1 MNAVSNNVAGSAVL
15 IFEDSGL
22 NVDLGFI
29 RSRSI
34 FFNDWE
40 SIRESEELDSL
51 VVADKNPDRVIQNVR
66 ELLAGPTK
74 AVTIVWNAERNKAYS
89 YSMLAFAAGLEYV
102 GFDLFG
108 STARLE
114 IAVRQEHL
122 ARRQVPV
129 DEIRSLIIE
138 NLRRPSNLTSS
149 DVDNLIEDQEKLLD
163 AAEQSI
169 LEESKLKCEVQ
180 ALRKS
185 VEQIPKLHT
194 KLREL
199 QSQNS
204 RLRRRNDALARKALN
219 KLAGHSGNP
228 VSNDKLGSQGVNQQ

>member
-40 SIRESEELDSL
+40 SIWGSEELGSL
-51 VVADKNPDRVIQNVR
+51 IVADKNPERVIQNVR

-74 AVTIVWNAERNKAYS
+74 TVTIVWNAERNKAYS

-114 IAVRQEHL
+114 VAVGREHL
-122 ARRQVPV
+122 ARRKTPI

-138 NLRRPSNLTSS
+138 NSRRPSNLTSS
-149 DVDNLIEDQEKLLD
+149 DLDDLLEDQEELLD
-163 AAEQSI
+163 AAELSI
-169 LEESKLKCEVQ
+169 LEASKLRCEIQ

-185 VEQIPKLHT
+185 VEQIPMLHT
-194 KLREL
+194 KMREL
-199 QSQNS
+199 QSENL

-219 KLAGHSGNP
+219 KLTGHSSNP
-228 VSNDKLGSQGVNQQ
+228 VANKNSDLKE